1 MASAVPIAQADSL
14 AQQDGQAQL
23 APAPQGCTVL
33 VIEDDADVRSVI
45 RRSLEDEGYVVLEA
59 ADGESGLDL
68 IGAYAGPLDVVLT
81 DLEMPRINGMAVA
94 EVLGVFRPLL
104 AVVCMS
110 GGLSPIDLAERLS
123 STSVAFLAKPFSPED
138 LTRVVADALGR
149 AQEVSALA
157 EARQSVLR
165 SFPVELKL
173 TVAADLVASA
183 RRLESYHERRRYPR

>member
-23 APAPQGCTVL
+23 APAAQGCTVL

-81 DLEMPRINGMAVA
+81 DLVLPRLNGSAVA
-94 EVLGVFRPLL
+94 AVARVFPQPWD
-104 AVVCMS
+104 V
-110 GGLSPIDLAERLS
+110 
-123 STSVAFLAKPFSPED
+123 
-138 LTRVVADALGR
+138 
-149 AQEVSALA
+149 
-157 EARQSVLR
+157 
-165 SFPVELKL
+165 
-173 TVAADLVASA
+173 
-183 RRLESYHERRRYPR
+183 H